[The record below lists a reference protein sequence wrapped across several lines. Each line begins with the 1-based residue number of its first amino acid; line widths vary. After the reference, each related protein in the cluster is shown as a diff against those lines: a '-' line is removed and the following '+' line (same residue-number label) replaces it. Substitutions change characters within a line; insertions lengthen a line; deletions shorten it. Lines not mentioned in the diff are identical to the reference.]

1 MAENNERTFTQSE
14 VEALFKEF
22 ERRLTIKDELKSN
35 ETPLPVEIVTEL
47 ENLSSSQHETNFKK
61 FKRESHRYILDEW
74 TTPEK
79 INKSIYPELK
89 RHTVETSYVVNHVYK
104 LTENTRF
111 QAKTAT
117 EIFEQ
122 LNFLTTGTLGEE
134 EMQSIILRCRE
145 QSRQLAIFGF
155 VQAKKQEREAKDMAL
170 KALRLPNSL
179 KYMESAEEDDQ
190 RSNNA
195 FDAEFLQQLEE
206 ARFKQRLLQQAN
218 SNRGRGYVRSG
229 PRGGNYQPRGGSRG
243 GNGYNRG
250 SFFGRSQHRGGGTNG
265 SQYDNHN
272 SSNNL
277 NLNNNSQTQQ

>member
-111 QAKTAT
+111 QAKTTT
-117 EIFEQ
+117 EIFKQ

-134 EMQSIILRCRE
+134 AMQSIILRCRE

-155 VQAKKQEREAKDMAL
+155 VQAKKQEREAKETAL
-170 KALRLPNSL
+170 KAFRLPNSL

-195 FDAEFLQQLEE
+195 FRYHPED
-206 ARFKQRLLQQAN
+206 FKTLRKTQHSCHLHRT
-218 SNRGRGYVRSG
+218 SNRG
-229 PRGGNYQPRGGSRG
+229 
-243 GNGYNRG
+243 
-250 SFFGRSQHRGGGTNG
+250 F
-265 SQYDNHN
+265 
-272 SSNNL
+272 
-277 NLNNNSQTQQ
+277 